1 MDKLDALRTSS
12 LMRALSD
19 NELQSLAS
27 IANEREFSPGQR
39 LINAGDTGAVAMYVI
54 LEGKVEVARQG
65 THLSVLGPG
74 NHIGEMALLAPDDMP
89 RTADVTAVEPTR
101 VLQIA
106 KWDIFPFLDTNP
118 EVAKALIT
126 ELARRLALADDRLIR
141 ILAGEP
147 S

>member
-1 MDKLDALRTSS
+1 MDKLEALRTSS
-12 LMRALSD
+12 LMRALSET
-19 NELQSLAS
+19 ELSSLVS
-27 IANEREFSPGQR
+27 ITNERQFAPGER
-39 LINAGDTGAVAMYVI
+39 LIKAGETGAVAMYVI
-54 LEGKVEVARQG
+54 LEGKVEVAREG
-65 THLSVLGPG
+65 NALSVLGPG

-106 KWDIFPFLDTNP
+106 KWDIFPFLETNP

-126 ELARRLALADDRLIR
+126 ELARRLALADDRLAR
-141 ILAGEP
+141 ILTGEV